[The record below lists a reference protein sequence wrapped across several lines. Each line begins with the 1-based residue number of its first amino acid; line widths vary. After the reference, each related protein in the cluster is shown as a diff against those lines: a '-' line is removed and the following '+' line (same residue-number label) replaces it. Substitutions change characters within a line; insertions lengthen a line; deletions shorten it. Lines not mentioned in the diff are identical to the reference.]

1 MKKLFKIALEDDT
14 SGNTEIE
21 KELVFYARIESIA
34 PLMAAAES
42 IESQNQFQLRIHASG
57 AADATKLP
65 RLRVRATKQHD
76 QTEIVYTQTLKVPVG
91 SGKKDGDRETT
102 IIISED
108 FFNEFKLMADSHMTK
123 DRYTIKIEGQPEKW
137 EVDVFYNEES
147 GRAYNWVK
155 CDYEF
160 KSKDANIP
168 ALPDYMTDIIAGT
181 TTDPKER
188 AFIDELYEKVFLKKT
203 K

>member
-147 GRAYNWVK
+147 GRAYNWCKV
-155 CDYEF
+155 DLEL